1 MNDDYLR
8 KHHIQVSDWA
18 WKTAQE
24 IFGMKSPSSRMSDL
38 LDWALRYHKE
48 QKELSQLTKPFEPN
62 IVTQTR
68 IITPT
73 RPEDSGTIIVA
84 TRETI
89 CQYRDKRTGDIC
101 GRMIGV
107 GEKMVYS
114 TGIDG
119 RKKSECIKHRM
130 DEEKE

>member
-24 IFGMKSPSSRMSDL
+24 LFGMKSPSSRMSDL
-38 LDWALRYHKE
+38 LDWALREGKE
-48 QKELSQLTKPFEPN
+48 RRDQ
-62 IVTQTR
+62 R
-68 IITPT
+68 IKRGDWTDKDDLVRHDRTPD
-73 RPEDSGTIIVA
+73 PDPGTIIVA

-114 TGIDG
+114 TGTDG

-130 DEEKE
+130 DEE

>member
-24 IFGMKSPSSRMSDL
+24 LFGMKSPSSRMSDL
-38 LDWALRYHKE
+38 LDWALRYHRE

-73 RPEDSGTIIVA
+73 RPEDPGTIITA

-89 CQYRDKRTGDIC
+89 CQYKDKKTEEIC

-107 GEKMVYS
+107 GEKMVYL
-114 TGIDG
+114 TGPDG

-130 DEEKE
+130 DEE

>member
-24 IFGMKSPSSRMSDL
+24 LFGMKSPSSRMSDL
-38 LDWALRYHKE
+38 LDWALREAKE
-48 QKELSQLTKPFEPN
+48 RRDQ
-62 IVTQTR
+62 R
-68 IITPT
+68 IKRGDWTDKDDLARHDRLPD
-73 RPEDSGTIIVA
+73 PDPGTIITA

-114 TGIDG
+114 TGPDG

-130 DEEKE
+130 DEE

>member
-24 IFGMKSPSSRMSDL
+24 LFGMKSPSSRMSDL
-38 LDWALRYHKE
+38 LDWALRQAKE
-48 QKELSQLTKPFEPN
+48 QRNESNQRGDWTDKDDL
-62 IVTQTR
+62 VR
-68 IITPT
+68 HDRTPD
-73 RPEDSGTIIVA
+73 PDPGTIIVA

-89 CQYRDKRTGDIC
+89 CQYRDKKTGDIC

-114 TGIDG
+114 TGTDG

-130 DEEKE
+130 DEE

>member
-24 IFGMKSPSSRMSDL
+24 LFGMKSPSSRMSDL
-38 LDWALRYHKE
+38 LDWALRYHRE
-48 QKELSQLTKPFEPN
+48 QKELSKIANHPAPDN
-62 IVTQTR
+62 INQA
-68 IITPT
+68 
-73 RPEDSGTIIVA
+73 RPEDPGTIITA

-89 CQYRDKRTGDIC
+89 CQYRDKRTGEMC

-114 TGIDG
+114 TGPDG

-130 DEEKE
+130 DEE

>member
-24 IFGMKSPSSRMSDL
+24 LFGMKSPASRMSDL
-38 LDWALRYHKE
+38 LDWALRHHKE
-48 QKELSQLTKPFEPN
+48 LKELSDISTPPRVLIQPGEPKPIDP
-62 IVTQTR
+62 
-68 IITPT
+68 
-73 RPEDSGTIIVA
+73 GTIIVA

-89 CQYRDKRTGDIC
+89 CQYKDKKTGDIC

-114 TGIDG
+114 TGPDG

-130 DEEKE
+130 DEE

>member
-24 IFGMKSPSSRMSDL
+24 LFGMKSPSSRMSDL
-38 LDWALRYHKE
+38 LDWALRQAKE
-48 QKELSQLTKPFEPN
+48 QRNESNQRGDWTDKDDL
-62 IVTQTR
+62 VR
-68 IITPT
+68 HD
-73 RPEDSGTIIVA
+73 RPREQDPGTIIIA

-89 CQYRDKRTGDIC
+89 CQYRDMKTGEIC

-114 TGIDG
+114 TGPDG

-130 DEEKE
+130 DEE

>member
-24 IFGMKSPSSRMSDL
+24 LFGMKSPSSRMSDL
-38 LDWALRYHKE
+38 LDWALREAKE
-48 QKELSQLTKPFEPN
+48 RRDQ
-62 IVTQTR
+62 R
-68 IITPT
+68 IKRGDWTDKDDLVRHDRTPD
-73 RPEDSGTIIVA
+73 PDPGTIIVA

-89 CQYRDKRTGDIC
+89 CQYRDKRTGEIC

-107 GEKMVYS
+107 GEKMVYL
-114 TGIDG
+114 TGPDG

-130 DEEKE
+130 DEE

>member
-24 IFGMKSPSSRMSDL
+24 LFGMKSPSSRMSDL
-38 LDWALRYHKE
+38 LDWALRQAKE
-48 QKELSQLTKPFEPN
+48 QQGQSRQRGDWTDKDDLMRHDRTPDPDP
-62 IVTQTR
+62 VT
-68 IITPT
+68 IIT
-73 RPEDSGTIIVA
+73 A

-89 CQYRDKRTGDIC
+89 CQYRDKRTGEIC

-114 TGIDG
+114 TAPDG

-130 DEEKE
+130 DEE

>member
-24 IFGMKSPSSRMSDL
+24 LFGMKSPSSRMSDL
-38 LDWALRYHKE
+38 LDWALREGKE
-48 QKELSQLTKPFEPN
+48 RRDQ
-62 IVTQTR
+62 R
-68 IITPT
+68 IKRGDWTDKDDLVRHDRSPD
-73 RPEDSGTIIVA
+73 PGTIITA

-89 CQYRDKRTGDIC
+89 CQYRDRRTGEMC

-130 DEEKE
+130 DEE

>member
-24 IFGMKSPSSRMSDL
+24 LFGMKSPSSRMSDL
-38 LDWALRYHKE
+38 LDWALRYHRE
-48 QKELSQLTKPFEPN
+48 QKELSQLANPLKTN
-62 IVTQTR
+62 IIAQNSQPPRDVD
-68 IITPT
+68 P
-73 RPEDSGTIIVA
+73 GTIITA

-89 CQYRDKRTGDIC
+89 CQYRDKRTLEIC
-101 GRMIGV
+101 GRMIRV

-114 TGIDG
+114 TGADG

-130 DEEKE
+130 DEE

>member
-24 IFGMKSPSSRMSDL
+24 LFGMKSPSSRMSDL
-38 LDWALRYHKE
+38 LDWALREAKE
-48 QKELSQLTKPFEPN
+48 RRDQ
-62 IVTQTR
+62 R
-68 IITPT
+68 IKRGDWTDKDDLVRHDRTPD
-73 RPEDSGTIIVA
+73 PDPGTIIVA

-89 CQYRDKRTGDIC
+89 CQYRDKKTGDIC

-114 TGIDG
+114 TGTDG

-130 DEEKE
+130 DEE

>member
-24 IFGMKSPSSRMSDL
+24 LFGMKSPSSRMSDL
-38 LDWALRYHKE
+38 LDWALRHHKE
-48 QKELSQLTKPFEPN
+48 RKELGDISNPPGEPKPVDPGS
-62 IVTQTR
+62 
-68 IITPT
+68 IIT
-73 RPEDSGTIIVA
+73 A

-89 CQYRDKRTGDIC
+89 CQYKDKKTLEIC

-107 GEKMVYS
+107 GEKMVYL
-114 TGIDG
+114 TGPDG

-130 DEEKE
+130 DEE

>member
-24 IFGMKSPSSRMSDL
+24 LFGMKSPSSRMSDL
-38 LDWALRYHKE
+38 LDWALRQAKE
-48 QKELSQLTKPFEPN
+48 QRNESNQRGDWTDKDDL
-62 IVTQTR
+62 VR
-68 IITPT
+68 HD
-73 RPEDSGTIIVA
+73 RPREQDPGTIIIA

-89 CQYRDKRTGDIC
+89 CQYKDKKTGDIC

-107 GEKMVYS
+107 GEKMVYL
-114 TGIDG
+114 TGPDG

-130 DEEKE
+130 DEE

>member
-1 MNDDYLR
+1 MNEDYLR

-38 LDWALRYHKE
+38 LDWALREAKE
-48 QKELSQLTKPFEPN
+48 RRDQ
-62 IVTQTR
+62 R
-68 IITPT
+68 IKRGDWTDKDDLVRHDRTPD
-73 RPEDSGTIIVA
+73 PDPGTIIVA

-89 CQYRDKRTGDIC
+89 CQYRDKKTGDIC

-114 TGIDG
+114 TGTDG

-130 DEEKE
+130 DEE

>member
-24 IFGMKSPSSRMSDL
+24 LFGMKSPSSRMSDL
-38 LDWALRYHKE
+38 LDWALRYHRE

-73 RPEDSGTIIVA
+73 RPEDPGTIIVA

-89 CQYRDKRTGDIC
+89 CQYKDKKTGEMC

-114 TGIDG
+114 TGADG

-130 DEEKE
+130 DEE

>member
-24 IFGMKSPSSRMSDL
+24 LFGMKSPSSRMSDL
-38 LDWALRYHKE
+38 LDWALRCHKE
-48 QKELSQLTKPFEPN
+48 QKELSQLARTN
-62 IVTQTR
+62 VTAPINPPR
-68 IITPT
+68 NDADP
-73 RPEDSGTIIVA
+73 GTIIVA

-89 CQYRDKRTGDIC
+89 CQYRDKRTGEMC

-114 TGIDG
+114 TGADG

-130 DEEKE
+130 DEE

>member
-24 IFGMKSPSSRMSDL
+24 LFGMKSPSSRMSDL
-38 LDWALRYHKE
+38 LDWALRYHQE
-48 QKELSQLTKPFEPN
+48 QKALGGFPYPHDKQSHYNQK
-62 IVTQTR
+62 
-68 IITPT
+68 
-73 RPEDSGTIIVA
+73 PEDPGTIITA

-89 CQYRDKRTGDIC
+89 CQYRDKRTGDMC
-101 GRMIGV
+101 GRVIGV

-130 DEEKE
+130 DEE

>member
-1 MNDDYLR
+1 MNEDYLR

-48 QKELSQLTKPFEPN
+48 QKALGGLPYPHDKQPHQDKK
-62 IVTQTR
+62 
-68 IITPT
+68 
-73 RPEDSGTIIVA
+73 PEDPGTIITA

-89 CQYRDKRTGDIC
+89 CQYRYKKTGDIC

-130 DEEKE
+130 DEE

>member
-24 IFGMKSPSSRMSDL
+24 LFGMKSPSSRMSDL
-38 LDWALRYHKE
+38 LDWALRDAKE
-48 QKELSQLTKPFEPN
+48 RRDQ
-62 IVTQTR
+62 R
-68 IITPT
+68 IKRGDWTDKDDLVRHDRSPD
-73 RPEDSGTIIVA
+73 PDPGTIITA

-89 CQYRDKRTGDIC
+89 CQYRDKRTGDMC

-130 DEEKE
+130 DEE

>member
-24 IFGMKSPSSRMSDL
+24 LFGMKSPSSRMSDL
-38 LDWALRYHKE
+38 LDWALRQAKE
-48 QKELSQLTKPFEPN
+48 QRNESNQRGDWTDKDDL
-62 IVTQTR
+62 VR
-68 IITPT
+68 HD
-73 RPEDSGTIIVA
+73 RPREQDPGTIIIA

-89 CQYRDKRTGDIC
+89 CQYKDKKTLEIC

-107 GEKMVYS
+107 GEKMVYL
-114 TGIDG
+114 TGPDG

-130 DEEKE
+130 DEE

>member
-24 IFGMKSPSSRMSDL
+24 LFGMKSPSSRMSDL
-38 LDWALRYHKE
+38 LDWALREAKE
-48 QKELSQLTKPFEPN
+48 RRDR
-62 IVTQTR
+62 R
-68 IITPT
+68 IKRGDWTDKDDLVRHDRSPDLD
-73 RPEDSGTIIVA
+73 PDPGTIITA

-89 CQYRDKRTGDIC
+89 CQYKDKKTGDIC

-114 TGIDG
+114 TGPDG

-130 DEEKE
+130 DEE

>member
-24 IFGMKSPSSRMSDL
+24 LFGMKSPSSRMSDL
-38 LDWALRYHKE
+38 LDWALRQAKE
-48 QKELSQLTKPFEPN
+48 QRNESNQRGDWTDRDDM
-62 IVTQTR
+62 VR
-68 IITPT
+68 HD
-73 RPEDSGTIIVA
+73 RPREQDPGTIIIA

-89 CQYRDKRTGDIC
+89 CQYKDKKTLEIC

-107 GEKMVYS
+107 GEKMVYL
-114 TGIDG
+114 TGPDG

-130 DEEKE
+130 DEE

>member
-24 IFGMKSPSSRMSDL
+24 LFGMKSPSSRMSDL
-38 LDWALRYHKE
+38 LDWALREAKKRRQHGDWTDKDDLARHDKTPE
-48 QKELSQLTKPFEPN
+48 PELDP
-62 IVTQTR
+62 
-68 IITPT
+68 
-73 RPEDSGTIIVA
+73 GTIIVA

-89 CQYRDKRTGDIC
+89 CQYKDKKTGDIC

-114 TGIDG
+114 TGTDG

-130 DEEKE
+130 DEE

>member
-24 IFGMKSPSSRMSDL
+24 LFGMKSPSSRMSDL
-38 LDWALRYHKE
+38 LDWALREAKE
-48 QKELSQLTKPFEPN
+48 RRDQ
-62 IVTQTR
+62 R
-68 IITPT
+68 IKRGDWTDKDDLVRHDRTPD
-73 RPEDSGTIIVA
+73 PDPGTIIVA

-114 TGIDG
+114 TGTDG

-130 DEEKE
+130 DEE

>member
-24 IFGMKSPSSRMSDL
+24 LFEMKSPASRMGDL
-38 LDWALRYHKE
+38 LDWALRYHLRKQQSVNKQRGGGTDKDDMVRHDRPWE
-48 QKELSQLTKPFEPN
+48 QDP
-62 IVTQTR
+62 
-68 IITPT
+68 
-73 RPEDSGTIIVA
+73 GTIIIA

-89 CQYRDKRTGDIC
+89 CQYKDKKTGDIC

-107 GEKMVYS
+107 GEKMVYL
-114 TGIDG
+114 TGPDG

-130 DEEKE
+130 DEE

>member
-24 IFGMKSPSSRMSDL
+24 LFGMKSPSSRMSDL
-38 LDWALRYHKE
+38 LDWALREAKE
-48 QKELSQLTKPFEPN
+48 RRDQ
-62 IVTQTR
+62 R
-68 IITPT
+68 IKRDDWTDKDDLVRHDRTPD
-73 RPEDSGTIIVA
+73 PDPGTIIVA

-89 CQYRDKRTGDIC
+89 CQYKDKKTGDIC

-114 TGIDG
+114 TGTDG

-130 DEEKE
+130 DEE

>member
-24 IFGMKSPSSRMSDL
+24 LFGMKSPSSRMSDL
-38 LDWALRYHKE
+38 LDWALRQAKE
-48 QKELSQLTKPFEPN
+48 QRNESNQRGDWTDKDDM
-62 IVTQTR
+62 VR
-68 IITPT
+68 HD
-73 RPEDSGTIIVA
+73 RPRERDPGTIIIA

-89 CQYRDKRTGDIC
+89 CQYKDKKTGDIC

-107 GEKMVYS
+107 GEKMVYL
-114 TGIDG
+114 TGPDG

-130 DEEKE
+130 DEE

>member
-24 IFGMKSPSSRMSDL
+24 LFGMKSPSSRMSDL
-38 LDWALRYHKE
+38 LDWALREGKE
-48 QKELSQLTKPFEPN
+48 RRDQ
-62 IVTQTR
+62 R
-68 IITPT
+68 IKRGDWTDKDDLVRHDRTPD
-73 RPEDSGTIIVA
+73 PDPGTIIVA

-89 CQYRDKRTGDIC
+89 CQYRDKKTGDIC

-114 TGIDG
+114 TGADG

-130 DEEKE
+130 DEE